1 MPSPEHRGEAMGQD
15 LFHAQVFSH
24 FDFVDRS
31 FIAVNDLNT
40 AANVHDGAGAEV
52 FGEDA
57 IVLDQGGVFEA
68 EPQASEAGVDTRD
81 VIGAAHGFHDLRDEV
96 AYLDRCFG
104 VDGRRVI
111 RCLRV
116 IILAARGFEVKFL
129 DKGAEQ
135 P

>member
-24 FDFVDRS
+24 FNFVDRS

-57 IVLDQGGVFEA
+57 IVLD
-68 EPQASEAGVDTRD
+68 
-81 VIGAAHGFHDLRDEV
+81 
-96 AYLDRCFG
+96 
-104 VDGRRVI
+104 
-111 RCLRV
+111 
-116 IILAARGFEVKFL
+116 
-129 DKGAEQ
+129 
-135 P
+135 